1 MQIDKL
7 RGKQLDQFFDAILQL
22 QTREECY
29 RFFDDV
35 ATMNEINSLSQRL
48 QVAKMLYEGKTYT
61 IIEEETKASTATI
74 SRVRRC
80 LDYGIEGYEVV
91 LQRITQSRTY
101 EIVAFL
107 VCFI

>member
-7 RGKQLDQFFDAILQL
+7 RGQQLDQFFDAILQL
-22 QTREECY
+22 QSREECY

-48 QVAKMLYEGKTYT
+48 QVAKMLYEGKTYNT
-61 IIEEETKASTATI
+61 IEEETKASTATI

-80 LDYGIEGYEVV
+80 LDYGSEGYHTV
-91 LQRITQSRTY
+91 LQRIT
-101 EIVAFL
+101 EAEF
-107 VCFI
+107 